1 MGALAL
7 SLLFAELAVAAPPKA
22 AAPAAA
28 PAPAPAPAGP
38 TWIADELRILR
49 SDVDALKQRS
59 DTSASDV
66 GALRA
71 DLTKLTNTLAEME
84 RRLGNATPIPATS
97 PVAAPDH
104 VGNGGVAAAAVF
116 LTLGA
121 ALGWVGSRLTQRW
134 RDRRQRIRV

>member
-7 SLLFAELAVAAPPKA
+7 PLIFAELAVAAPPKA
-22 AAPAAA
+22 AAPAVAAA
-28 PAPAPAPAGP
+28 PAPAAAGP

-59 DTSASDV
+59 DASASDV
-66 GALRA
+66 AGLRA
-71 DLTKLTNTLAEME
+71 DVTKLTNALAELE
-84 RRLGNATPIPATS
+84 RRLGNATPS

-104 VGNGGVAAAAVF
+104 GGSGRVADAAVF